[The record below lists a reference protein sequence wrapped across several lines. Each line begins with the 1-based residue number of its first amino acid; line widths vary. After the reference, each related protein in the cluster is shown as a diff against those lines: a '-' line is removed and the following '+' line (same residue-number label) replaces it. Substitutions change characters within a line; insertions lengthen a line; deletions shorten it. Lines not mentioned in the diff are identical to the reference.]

1 MALTI
6 FLFILGLAIICLG
19 GDKFVDNAVVVAK
32 KLGMSEIMVG
42 ATIVSIGTTLPEVLV
57 STTAA
62 FDGSAAI
69 CAGNA
74 YGSIICNTALIAG
87 ISQFCRPS
95 KGIDKKSF
103 NWNVGLFFFFSA
115 LLFVIQYL
123 TGSISRLTGF
133 ILLAGFVVYTVGYI
147 RIAAS
152 GNSSAKQEE
161 EEEEK
166 SLPAALVLM
175 AVFAAALFI
184 GARLL
189 VDNGIILAEA
199 LGVPERVIAVTF
211 IALGTSLPELVTT
224 ITSLVKGYASL
235 GLGNILGANLLNLLL
250 VMGIPSAISGFAVER
265 QTTFIDVPI
274 SAAVMLVLTV
284 PFFLKK
290 RGYRLQGLAL
300 LLIYAGYCIYSFI

>member
-161 EEEEK
+161 EEEK

-250 VMGIPSAISGFAVER
+250 VIGIPSTISGFAVER

>member
-161 EEEEK
+161 EEEK

-250 VMGIPSAISGFAVER
+250 VIGIPSAISGFAVER

>member
-1 MALTI
+1 MATTV
-6 FLFILGLAIICLG
+6 FLFVLGLVIICFG
-19 GDKFVDNAVVVAK
+19 GDKFVDNAVIVAK

-95 KGIDKKSF
+95 KGVDQKSF
-103 NWNVGLFFFFSA
+103 NWNVSLFFLFSA
-115 LLFVIQYL
+115 ALFAIQYF
-123 TGSISRLTGF
+123 TESVPRWF
-133 ILLAGFVVYTVGYI
+133 GFVMLLGFVAYTLGYI
-147 RIAAS
+147 RLAS
-152 GNSSAKQEE
+152 SKPSESTEKQEE
-161 EEEEK
+161 DRPV
-166 SLPAALVLM
+166 SLALILM
-175 AVFAAALFI
+175 IVFAAALFV

-199 LGVPERVIAVTF
+199 IGVPERVIAVTF

-224 ITSLVKGYASL
+224 ITSLIKGYANL

-250 VMGIPSAISGFAVER
+250 VIGIPASISGFAVER
-265 QTTFIDVPI
+265 QTTFIDVPM
-274 SAAVMLVLTV
+274 SAAVMLLLTV
-284 PFFLKK
+284 PFFIKK

-300 LLIYAGYCIYSFI
+300 LLAYAGYCIYSFL

>member
-133 ILLAGFVVYTVGYI
+133 ILLAGFVIYTVGYI

-152 GNSSAKQEE
+152 GNSSAKQE

-250 VMGIPSAISGFAVER
+250 VIGIPSAISGFAVER